1 MSGTKIFSKIS
12 PFVLLFDYIYL
23 CKSQMVQDK
32 MFLKDVATIR
42 TGVVLARKRANSDE
56 IEQMEDLEGEAPEY
70 LALNL
75 KSVSDSGEIDPSK
88 VEYLCTKEHLSD
100 VFLTHE
106 DDILIRLSAPY
117 TTMLITGEHT
127 NLLVPSHFAIIRV
140 IPEEADAAFVFHF
153 LQDKSTKQ
161 QILQN
166 ANGSSFL
173 GTINSGFFATI
184 QIPDVP
190 LEKQKIIGNMVR
202 QAKLEQFLLKHLA
215 EKKLKLRQ
223 LTIEAAYKKFKK

>member
-1 MSGTKIFSKIS
+1 MHQGAFEWC
-12 PFVLLFDYIYL
+12 VFDAWRRYL
-23 CKSQMVQDK
+23 
-32 MFLKDVATIR
+32 
-42 TGVVLARKRANSDE
+42 
-56 IEQMEDLEGEAPEY
+56 
-70 LALNL
+70 
-75 KSVSDSGEIDPSK
+75 DSFERPLHNYVD
-88 VEYLCTKEHLSD
+88 Y
-100 VFLTHE
+100 
-106 DDILIRLSAPY
+106 
-117 TTMLITGEHT
+117 GEHT

-215 EKKLKLRQ
+215 ERKLQLRQ

>member
-1 MSGTKIFSKIS
+1 
-12 PFVLLFDYIYL
+12 
-23 CKSQMVQDK
+23 
-32 MFLKDVATIR
+32 MFLKDVAIIR

-56 IEQMEDLEGEAPEY
+56 IEQMEELEGKAPEY
-70 LALNL
+70 FALNL
-75 KSVSDSGEIDPSK
+75 KCVTDSGEIDFSK
-88 VEYLCTKEHLSD
+88 SELLCTKEPLSD
-100 VFLTHE
+100 TFLAQE
-106 DDILIRLSAPY
+106 DDILVRLSAPY
-117 TTMLITGEHT
+117 TSVLITGEYAG
-127 NLLVPSHFAIIRV
+127 LLVPSHFAIIRV
-140 IPEEADAAFVFHF
+140 LPEEADAAFIFHF

-184 QIPDVP
+184 QIPDVS

>member
-1 MSGTKIFSKIS
+1 
-12 PFVLLFDYIYL
+12 
-23 CKSQMVQDK
+23 
-32 MFLKDVATIR
+32 MFLKDVAIIR

-56 IEQMEDLEGEAPEY
+56 VEEMDDLEGEAPEY
-70 LALNL
+70 FALNL
-75 KSVSDSGEIDPSK
+75 KSVSDSGVIDPSK
-88 VEYLCTKEHLSD
+88 VEYLCTKEPLSD

-117 TTMLITGEHT
+117 TSILITGEYT

-140 IPEEADAAFVFHF
+140 IPEEADAAFVYHF
-153 LQDKSTKQ
+153 LQEKSTKQ

-173 GTINSGFFATI
+173 GTINSGFFGSI
-184 QIPDVP
+184 QLPKVP
-190 LEKQKIIGNMVR
+190 LDKQKIIGNMVR

-215 EKKLKLRQ
+215 ENKLQLRQ
-223 LTIEAAYKKFKK
+223 LTIAAAYNKFNKRG